1 MILFKISVN
10 ADMSYDTMNFS
21 KQPHRFVMPY
31 RLYLPTPHPKLQSWD
46 EVTHHDTGGGC
57 KEICKGL

>member
-1 MILFKISVN
+1 MQTL
-10 ADMSYDTMNFS
+10 SYDTMNFS

-57 KEICKGL
+57 KEIRKGL